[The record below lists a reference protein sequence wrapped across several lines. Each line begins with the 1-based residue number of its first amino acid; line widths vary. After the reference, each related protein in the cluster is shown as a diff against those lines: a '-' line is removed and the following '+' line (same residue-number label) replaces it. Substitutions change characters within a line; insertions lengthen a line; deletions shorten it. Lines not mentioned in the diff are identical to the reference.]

1 MDVTIRSILDDI
13 DRLDHSMKTC
23 KRFVDADDNNH
34 LLVMMIKFALYMMII
49 VVVLMVD
56 DDDDDDD
63 DDDHLVD
70 ADDVPRELRRWSLV
84 RRIHWR
90 SGNRRNLQSVVDYD
104 FVRIVI
110 LNGWTLKHDDFMA
123 EAEKREIGKILIR
136 GANF

>member
-34 LLVMMIKFALYMMII
+34 LLVMMIKLALYMMII

-56 DDDDDDD
+56 DDGNDDD

-90 SGNRRNLQSVVDYD
+90 SGNRRNLQSVVD
-104 FVRIVI
+104 
-110 LNGWTLKHDDFMA
+110 
-123 EAEKREIGKILIR
+123 
-136 GANF
+136 